1 MLPRPGLPPA
11 DQRRAARHRHRDWRP
26 FVNQDGHPARDAET
40 PLVPDDFDVP
50 LDLDTPE
57 FRLRPLTP
65 AVAELDYDALMS
77 SVDLLN
83 AMFGP
88 QWPHA
93 RFTLEE
99 NVQDL
104 VEHQEEFERRVAF
117 AYTVLSPDE
126 ATCLGCVYIN
136 PHLDP
141 GIDARVRM
149 WVRQSAHDQGLD
161 PVLFETVRAWIDE
174 RWPFTNVVYPGR
186 NEDGSWEPF
195 VASLS

>member
-1 MLPRPGLPPA
+1 VITDMALVPA
-11 DQRRAARHRHRDWRP
+11 D
-26 FVNQDGHPARDAET
+26 FG
-40 PLVPDDFDVP
+40 VPEG
-50 LDLDTPE
+50 LDTPD

-65 AVAELDYDALMS
+65 AVAELDYDALMTS
-77 SVDLLN
+77 IGHLN

-88 QWPHA
+88 TWPHA

-104 VEHQEEFERRVAF
+104 VEHADEFERRVAF

-136 PHLDP
+136 PPQEVDVADSRVHL
-141 GIDARVRM
+141 

-161 PVLFETVRAWIDE
+161 AVLFEAVRRWLDE
-174 RWPFTNVVYPGR
+174 RWPFTSVVYPGR
-186 NEDGSWEPF
+186 RADGSWEAVGP
-195 VASLS
+195 

>member
-1 MLPRPGLPPA
+1 M
-11 DQRRAARHRHRDWRP
+11 
-26 FVNQDGHPARDAET
+26 NQEGHAARDAEARF
-40 PLVPDDFDVP
+40 VPVDFDVP
-50 LDLDTPE
+50 LGLDAPD

-77 SVDLLN
+77 SIDLLN

-88 QWPHA
+88 EWPHA

-104 VEHQEEFERRVAF
+104 VEHHEEFERRLAF

-136 PHLDP
+136 SHRDP
-141 GIDARVRM
+141 GIDARVHM

-161 PVLFETVRAWIDE
+161 PVLFETVRRWIDE
-174 RWPFTNVVYPGR
+174 RWPFRDVVYPGR
-186 NEDGSWEPF
+186 AGDGTWEPLEG
-195 VASLS
+195 SSS